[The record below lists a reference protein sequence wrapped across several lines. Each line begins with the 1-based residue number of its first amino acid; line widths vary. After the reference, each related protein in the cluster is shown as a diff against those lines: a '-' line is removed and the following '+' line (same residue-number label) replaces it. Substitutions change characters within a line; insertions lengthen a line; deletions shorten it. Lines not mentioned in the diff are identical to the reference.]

1 MRFNTEPATVHA
13 GQSIVLVGLMGAG
26 KTAIGKRLAARIGL
40 PFYDGDQEIEQAAG
54 ITISE
59 IFQRHGEAHFRA
71 GEKRVIQRLLNQGP
85 IVLAPGGGAFLDP
98 ETRALIKE
106 RAVSIWLNCPL
117 SVLISRVKGRTHRPL
132 LNNGDPAEIL
142 RRLSAERNPIY
153 ATADI
158 VIHGSEDPPEVTT
171 ETVLQALTNH
181 VPMRRSRV
189 CLSLANYDV
198 LIGTG
203 LLSRA
208 GALMSP
214 HLPKLRC
221 IVVTDETVA
230 SLHLPVLRQSLEDA
244 GIAHDFIVVNA
255 GESSKSVEVWNSL
268 IDGFLAQK
276 VDRLTT
282 IVALG
287 GGVIGDLAGFAA
299 ATTLRGLPFIQ
310 IPTTLLSQVDSSV
323 GGKTG
328 INSRYGKNLIGAFHQ
343 PRLVLADTGIL
354 ASLPIRERRAG
365 YAEIFKS
372 GLIAD
377 VALLE
382 WCEINAEKLLA
393 GDLVCLTEAVEKA
406 VSFKARI
413 VGDDEREE
421 KPSNGR
427 ALLNFGHTFAH
438 ALEAEAGYGGDLL
451 HGEAVAIGLVLAT
464 QLSADLGYCPEEDV
478 SRVSS
483 HLAQVGL
490 PTRINAM
497 AAQNLLSRM
506 KQDKKIRDGKL
517 SFVLTRGFGRAFTCS
532 DVSEESVRAV
542 LLAAGAI

>member
-1 MRFNTEPATVHA
+1 
-13 GQSIVLVGLMGAG
+13 MGAG

-40 PFYDGDQEIEQAAG
+40 PFYDGDHEIEQAAG

-71 GEKRVIQRLLNQGP
+71 GEKRVIQRLLSQGP

-117 SVLISRVKGRTHRPL
+117 SVLESRVKGRNHRPL
-132 LNNGDPAEIL
+132 LNNGDPSEIL

-158 VIHGSEDPPEVTT
+158 IIHSSEDPPEVTT
-171 ETVLQALTNH
+171 ETVLQALATH
-181 VPMRRSRV
+181 IPPRLARV
-189 CLSLANYDV
+189 CLSQASYDV

-208 GALMSP
+208 GALMKS
-214 HLPKLRC
+214 HMPKPRC
-221 IVVTDETVA
+221 VVVTDDTVD
-230 SLHLPVLRQSLEDA
+230 SLHGQAFRHSLEDA
-244 GIAHDFIVVNA
+244 GINHDVIAVRP
-255 GESSKSVEVWNSL
+255 GEASKSFGVWSSL
-268 IDGFLAQK
+268 VDKFLAKK

-299 ATTLRGLPFIQ
+299 AATLRGLPFIQ

-328 INSRYGKNLIGAFHQ
+328 INSQYGKNLIGAFHQ
-343 PRLVLADTGIL
+343 PRLVLADTGVL
-354 ASLPIRERRAG
+354 TSLPIRERRAG
-365 YAEIFKS
+365 YAEILKA

-377 VALLE
+377 VALFE
-382 WCEINAEKLLA
+382 WCEVNAENLLE
-393 GDLVCLTEAVEKA
+393 GDLFCLTEAVEKA

-413 VGDDEREE
+413 VEDDEREE
-421 KPSNGR
+421 RSSNGR

-464 QLSADLGYCPEEDV
+464 QLSANLGYCPEEDAG
-478 SRVSS
+478 RVSG
-483 HLAQVGL
+483 HLSQIGL
-490 PTRINAM
+490 PTRINAIS
-497 AAQNLLSRM
+497 AENLLSHM

-517 SFVLTRGFGRAFTCS
+517 SFVLTRGFGKAFTCP
-532 DVSEESVRAV
+532 DVTEEEVRAV
-542 LLAAGAI
+542 LFSAGAV